1 MCCLSKAERFNILG
15 QDNKY
20 ASKLEITLDEI
31 RNELENCSISKK
43 LLEIFLNIK
52 KEKSEKKDEV
62 KIEKEIIFKKDE
74 IKTEKNEND
83 GKKDEINNKIEK
95 NIKNDI
101 SKEEII
107 IQKLGLIKMVLKEY
121 DPMKRY
127 GELKKNINDINE
139 KFDKLNFIKDSLVI
153 FHKNKYIKV
162 IQDIS
167 NIINDIETKP
177 INGFKTEAMINY
189 IDDLLKYES
198 LCEKIKQLKDF
209 LLFKKIFENS
219 QGKDQSE
226 CFEDGLKKLN
236 NLKKLF
242 NESSSNIEVIFNEEN
257 FILYLF
263 QEKLDILPI
272 AQNILICSNETS
284 IEEIQSFFYR
294 AILCE
299 YNTLFIVEILESFNN
314 FQHNKMYGFIDKL
327 LSIKLEN
334 IKKDKE
340 NQKIKNIDKSSS
352 KEYLNSFIVFVYKK
366 LENEFSFLNEL
377 GKYTKK

>member
-1 MCCLSKAERFNILG
+1 
-15 QDNKY
+15 
-20 ASKLEITLDEI
+20 
-31 RNELENCSISKK
+31 
-43 LLEIFLNIK
+43 
-52 KEKSEKKDEV
+52 
-62 KIEKEIIFKKDE
+62 
-74 IKTEKNEND
+74 
-83 GKKDEINNKIEK
+83 
-95 NIKNDI
+95 
-101 SKEEII
+101 
-107 IQKLGLIKMVLKEY
+107 MVLKEY

-242 NESSSNIEVIFNEEN
+242 SESSSNIEVIFNEEN